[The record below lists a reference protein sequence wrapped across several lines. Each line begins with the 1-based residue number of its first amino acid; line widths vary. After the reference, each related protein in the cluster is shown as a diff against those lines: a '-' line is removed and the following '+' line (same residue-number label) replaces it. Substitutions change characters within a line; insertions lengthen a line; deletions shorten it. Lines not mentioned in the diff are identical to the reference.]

1 MHIMFFMTH
10 MTQVFTKRLGHSHH
24 KIVSAEWQRTFLSVR
39 RNFSTFDVIV
49 HSGLA
54 ASELNKLIQLRSQ
67 KVAGIIPK

>member
-1 MHIMFFMTH
+1 M
-10 MTQVFTKRLGHSHH
+10 
-24 KIVSAEWQRTFLSVR
+24 R

-67 KVAGIIPK
+67 KVAGIIPKLSRKKHNSAFEFEVMKVI